1 MSKKVQHIGNA
12 ILQDLP
18 NQAGNYGNCDVF
30 VELAMNNQIENSE
43 GPGLIL
49 LYEHGAISSSI
60 ELTESQNGKTF
71 EMSGK
76 AWSEP
81 KEFNISIPAQLT
93 EGQNGE
99 YVITFDPDDVSG
111 AYVMISGLLL
121 EGDTVNGNTLS
132 DFYTIPSGYELDGD
146 EWDYLMTP
154 DGTEYV
160 GNFTL
165 IEGKP

>member
-18 NQAGNYGNCDVF
+18 NQAGNYGNCDVV
-30 VELAMNNQIENSE
+30 VELAMNNQIDNSE
-43 GPGLIL
+43 DPGVIR
-49 LYEHGAISSSI
+49 LYEHGAISSAI
-60 ELTESQNGKTF
+60 ELTESQNGNTF

-76 AWSEP
+76 ILSEP

-93 EGQNGE
+93 EGQNKE
-99 YVITFDPDDVSG
+99 LVITFDPDDISG
-111 AYVMISGLLL
+111 AYAIISRLLV
-121 EGDTVNGNTLS
+121 EGDTVNGNTFS
-132 DFYTIPSGYELDGD
+132 DFYTIPSGYELDGG
-146 EWDYLMTP
+146 WDYLMTP

-165 IEGKP
+165 TEGKP